1 MSVMSS
7 TKGGKML
14 VSRRKPVQKSE
25 NVQTSPKSVLSNL
38 ASVNEPIRRGSFS
51 SHLEKRNGGKR
62 EAIKASWKESK
73 FHKLKTKM
81 TSERK
86 TKTEK
91 IESLE
96 KQNESTELTTALD
109 TPSTPQ
115 PESSLA
121 EALPTSN
128 SNEPTADLEAP
139 ELSTTV
145 SPTHLPDTSSEV
157 SIISLVADLDQST
170 RFLDDGGDSQETNSA
185 ISSHDPPL
193 LIHHQP
199 VEPTTRPTF
208 SISDTSEQLQQIRAL
223 ILMQAYDF
231 LTEMPAD
238 TTTMNYVDQIL
249 RAYRVLLQRYSSN
262 SDNLQQAKD
271 QLKVY
276 HNVEKELRD
285 TQMELRETKGRLQDA
300 EKQKGRYD
308 RESTQQKGRSA
319 QLERQLRTQLSKD
332 KAQWLSERKTLLD
345 DHEGLMMSY
354 SQQIQ
359 NLQKEKQDLYQHTTL
374 TQREHDQRYLRLRNE
389 KNATITDLKQQI
401 DLLTDGITRAKKSAE
416 EQLSVQKAT
425 LKAEHE
431 HDLLMHDEDVKKL
444 RRELHMQKSSLTKAH
459 TQELQQLQE
468 RSQSEKVELDKKH
481 DEEMA
486 RLRSQ
491 REELKVALV
500 VRDHFKGLKD
510 RELTAR
516 YKRISTEIE
525 NFASMEWNTRC
536 EANWPLSE
544 AQLMRLHPKNTRRL
558 KQQIVQH
565 SMWVLLY
572 EHIFSLPFKVFG
584 KEGVRMNNDW
594 TSIYDLDV
602 SSLEWPTIS
611 SETEKQ
617 RYETARS
624 LLTAIEAPGQG
635 STEHQELRTAYSET
649 ISTLVTIISQ
659 AIERVASLNERDLK
673 LLDALVNLSGRTW
686 LECCSQ
692 RYRLIMQLPIAEG
705 NILNLP
711 RKEAQ
716 ALTLVVSPELK
727 RYGSSQGEQLHGGE
741 PITGWKGLTVSY
753 PA

>member
-14 VSRRKPVQKSE
+14 VSRRKPVRKSE

-51 SHLEKRNGGKR
+51 SHLEKPNGGKR
-62 EAIKASWKESK
+62 EAIKESWKESK
-73 FHKLKTKM
+73 FHKLKNKM
-81 TSERK
+81 TSGRK
-86 TKTEK
+86 AKTEK

-145 SPTHLPDTSSEV
+145 SPTHLPDASSEV

-170 RFLDDGGDSQETNSA
+170 RFLDDGGDSQETNFA

-193 LIHHQP
+193 LIHRQP

-238 TTTMNYVDQIL
+238 TTTMDYVDQIL
-249 RAYRVLLQRYSSN
+249 REYRVLLQRYSSN

-276 HNVEKELRD
+276 QNVEKELRD

-416 EQLSVQKAT
+416 EQLSVQMAT

-444 RRELHMQKSSLTKAH
+444 RRELHMQKTNLTKAH

-558 KQQIVQH
+558 KQQILQH

-611 SETEKQ
+611 SEIEKQ

-741 PITGWKGLTVSY
+741 TITGWKGLTVSY

>member
-51 SHLEKRNGGKR
+51 SHLEKPNGGKR

-170 RFLDDGGDSQETNSA
+170 RFLDDGGDSQETDFA

-193 LIHHQP
+193 LIHRQP
-199 VEPTTRPTF
+199 VEPTTRPIF

-238 TTTMNYVDQIL
+238 TTTMDYVDQIL

-594 TSIYDLDV
+594 TSIYDLGK
-602 SSLEWPTIS
+602 SGI
-611 SETEKQ
+611 
-617 RYETARS
+617 
-624 LLTAIEAPGQG
+624 
-635 STEHQELRTAYSET
+635 
-649 ISTLVTIISQ
+649 
-659 AIERVASLNERDLK
+659 VA
-673 LLDALVNLSGRTW
+673 
-686 LECCSQ
+686 Q
-692 RYRLIMQLPIAEG
+692 MM
-705 NILNLP
+705 
-711 RKEAQ
+711 
-716 ALTLVVSPELK
+716 
-727 RYGSSQGEQLHGGE
+727 
-741 PITGWKGLTVSY
+741 
-753 PA
+753 

>member
-1 MSVMSS
+1 M
-7 TKGGKML
+7 
-14 VSRRKPVQKSE
+14 
-25 NVQTSPKSVLSNL
+25 SPKSVLSNL
-38 ASVNEPIRRGSFS
+38 ASVNEPIRRGSIS
-51 SHLEKRNGGKR
+51 SNLEKSNGGKR
-62 EAIKASWKESK
+62 EAIKASFKESQIY
-73 FHKLKTKM
+73 KLKTKM
-81 TSERK
+81 TSGRK
-86 TKTEK
+86 AKTEK
-91 IESLE
+91 IGSLE
-96 KQNESTELTTALD
+96 KQNESIELETARD
-109 TPSTPQ
+109 TPSTPL

-139 ELSTTV
+139 EPSTTASPEHV
-145 SPTHLPDTSSEV
+145 SDTSSEV
-157 SIISLVADLDQST
+157 SVTSLVADLDQAT
-170 RFLDDGGDSQETNSA
+170 RFLDDEGDSQDTNLA
-185 ISSHDPPL
+185 ITSHDPPL
-193 LIHHQP
+193 LIHGQP
-199 VEPTTRPTF
+199 VEPMTNPTF
-208 SISDTSEQLQQIRAL
+208 SIFDTSEQLHQIRAL
-223 ILMQAYDF
+223 ILKQAYDF

-238 TTTMNYVDQIL
+238 TTTMDYVDQIL
-249 RAYRVLLQRYSSN
+249 QEYRVLLQRYSSN
-262 SDNLQQAKD
+262 SENLQQATD

-276 HNVEKELRD
+276 HDIEKKLRD

-319 QLERQLRTQLSKD
+319 QLERQLKTQLSKD
-332 KAQWLSERKTLLD
+332 KAQWLSERKTLL
-345 DHEGLMMSY
+345 EENETLMMSY
-354 SQQIQ
+354 GQQIQ
-359 NLQKEKQDLYQHTTL
+359 SLNSSHSVEIGRLQKEKQDLYQHTTL
-374 TQREHDQRYLRLRNE
+374 TEREHDQRYIRLRNE
-389 KNATITDLKQQI
+389 KNAMITELKQQI
-401 DLLTDGITRAKKSAE
+401 DFLTDEITRAKRSAE
-416 EQLSVQKAT
+416 EQLRVQRVT

-431 HDLLMHDEDVKKL
+431 HDLLMHDKDVKKL
-444 RRELHMQKSSLTKAH
+444 RKELQIQKTSLTEAH

-572 EHIFSLPFKVFG
+572 ENIFSLPFKVFG
-584 KEGVRMNNDW
+584 KEGVRMNDDW
-594 TSIYDLDV
+594 TSIYDLGV
-602 SSLEWPTIS
+602 SSLEWPTVP
-611 SETEKQ
+611 SEIEKQ

-624 LLTAIEAPGQG
+624 LLTAIEAPGRG

-649 ISTLVTIISQ
+649 ISALVTIISQ

-741 PITGWKGLTVSY
+741 PITGWKGLAVSY